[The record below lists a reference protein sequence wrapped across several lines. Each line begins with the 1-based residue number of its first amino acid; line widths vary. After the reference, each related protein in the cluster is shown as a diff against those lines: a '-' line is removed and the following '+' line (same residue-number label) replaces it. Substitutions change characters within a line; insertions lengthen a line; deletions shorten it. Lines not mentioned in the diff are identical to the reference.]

1 MNQIFLTDDGS
12 HSLISEAFGE
22 TYHSKSGAIEETQ
35 FVYLEA
41 GLAFVTAQ
49 NLTEINILEVG
60 FGTGLNA
67 LMTFREAERQGL
79 KVNYFAYEAFPIS
92 IEQAQQLNYAD
103 KLGMNPQIF
112 HDIHAADWGEMQP
125 LSNFF
130 NIQKFEKT
138 FDQIDY
144 QNLMHLIYFDAFDPK
159 VQPELWDETMMQRM
173 FNALKPNGI
182 LTTYSAKGSVKRAL
196 RSVGFQVELLPGPP
210 SKRHITRAIK
220 ILRSQSVTPT

>member
-35 FVYLEA
+35 FVYLDA

-49 NLTEINILEVG
+49 GLSEINILEVG

-67 LMTFREAERQGL
+67 LMTFREAERLGL
-79 KVNYFAYEAFPIS
+79 TINYFAYEAFPIS
-92 IEQAQQLNYAD
+92 MQQAQQFNYAE
-103 KLGMNPQIF
+103 KLDMNPQVF
-112 HDIHAADWGEMQP
+112 HDIHAADWGEMYP

-130 NIQKFEKT
+130 KIQKFEKT
-138 FDQIDY
+138 FDQIDC
-144 QNLMHLIYFDAFDPK
+144 QNLIHLIYFDAFDPK

-173 FNALKPNGI
+173 YNALKPNGV

-196 RSVGFQVELLPGPP
+196 RGVGFHVELLPGPP

-220 ILRSQSVTPT
+220 VLHAESVTPT